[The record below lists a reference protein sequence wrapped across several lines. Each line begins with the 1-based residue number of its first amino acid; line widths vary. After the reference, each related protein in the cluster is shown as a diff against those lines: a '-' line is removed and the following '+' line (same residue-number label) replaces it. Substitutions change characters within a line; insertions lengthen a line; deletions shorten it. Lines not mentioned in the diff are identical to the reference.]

1 MKNIQKEQTEKTENA
16 QKEWK
21 SAIQVSSGLHKR
33 NKVVLLNKL
42 SFLQGFENKP
52 ARTIGEP

>member
-1 MKNIQKEQTEKTENA
+1 MHVKAIKKQYPIKQPFNPQTITLQDLKNFQKEQTEKTENA

-33 NKVVLLNKL
+33 K
-42 SFLQGFENKP
+42 
-52 ARTIGEP
+52 